1 MRKPELNNSFDQ
13 KGLSYKQAGQQE
25 QGKWIKVMLMHNL
38 CDGIFCNAPYYGL
51 PPTGFWV
58 VILTDS
64 PCSQWFC
71 HNSKVLLLANS
82 KADVLRDE
90 VK

>member
-64 PCSQWFC
+64 HVLNGSVTIRKFYYSQIRKQMF
-71 HNSKVLLLANS
+71 
-82 KADVLRDE
+82 
-90 VK
+90 